1 MQVLGHLTPI
11 WLLIVVCNSI
21 CCQLVSNFTYRRT
34 ASFVF
39 VLALVLV
46 LVLFLVFSW
55 FVLTFIYGCK
65 DTPNSF
71 LNEVFSVE

>member
-1 MQVLGHLTPI
+1 MQVLGHLTPN

-21 CCQLVSNFTYRRT
+21 CCQLVSNFTYRRN

-46 LVLFLVFSW
+46 LVLFLVFS
-55 FVLTFIYGCK
+55 F
-65 DTPNSF
+65 
-71 LNEVFSVE
+71 

>member
-1 MQVLGHLTPI
+1 MQVLGHLTPN

-46 LVLFLVFSW
+46 LVLFLVFS
-55 FVLTFIYGCK
+55 F
-65 DTPNSF
+65 
-71 LNEVFSVE
+71 